1 MKHINTRII
10 LGVAI
15 AFAFLMGSLVTPVA
29 ALQSQIAI
37 EKYNQAFH
45 YGTNNHTYLY
55 LEPDPLDHVSRATIH
70 LNEDLDYY
78 RYSYDNT
85 GWARAQSSG
94 FEPAN
99 SPFYWMNYQGFA
111 TGTYG
116 NPTRLPN
123 FYDFTASDGSGVV
136 VNTTLETRTFSL
148 AFGQHTPVMV
158 ERDSVYY
165 GTLPV
170 TGQEFVHLTIDC
182 RQDDVGWSVSVV
194 DPEGRFMASTI
205 GSEGD
210 IVLIPFNPSI
220 DGTYIVI
227 LQATPGSTLNTLFD
241 IFPTAVSPQRIGIDE
256 VVTGELPTGEIV
268 INDETGSLV
277 HKELAPTA
285 HTYKFWSPD
294 SLASISYSY
303 NYPEMFPGIT
313 QPPAIFFTSD
323 SFEYGYDGGSRYVD
337 AIEPPTSGVY
347 NYIGD
352 THYVTVMGGD
362 NVEYTLYHRAID
374 ESPLPVNQEFQIENY
389 FSTTDTRAYR
399 LTLEEDSI
407 LRVNSTAVGVNDFV
421 IRIVAEYE
429 DGYRVERSITDANTL
444 AGATD
449 YYLPAGDYMVEIGV
463 ASGVNEWIEFNL
475 GPITTEAE
483 ASIVRLG
490 GFFVPTSVFQ
500 LYNLSLYLD
509 NHDNVTVSLEITVR
523 DLSDLVLA
531 NMNVDLANW
540 WDGSSLMTN
549 PSDPNNVT
557 YMLGSRIWHEGL
569 AFVGI
574 CAYDVANNTVG
585 ATNHYQ
591 DYPVNLTIEWVNR
604 LSTFYDDTTSLD
616 VASAVD
622 SYNFTLPLPADSVEY
637 YGVDLNTTKG
647 TWYNVSIRTG
657 EITTFEA
664 ILFSEVDGRSHD
676 TAWSDLSVAQT
687 GSLPDISFQF
697 GAISDVSHL
706 RIYAVRNLGTDGFLW
721 IQITPMVTQ
730 LLELPEI
737 SPVGPDILAILG
749 SIALP
754 VGLGVG
760 VIVVV
765 YVIYVKKFK
774 D

>member
-1 MKHINTRII
+1 MKHINRRII
-10 LGVAI
+10 LGVTI
-15 AFAFLMGSLVTPVA
+15 ALAFLMGSQITPVA
-29 ALQSQIAI
+29 ALQTQIVI
-37 EKYNQAFH
+37 EKYNQAFQ
-45 YGTNNHTYLY
+45 YGANNHTYLY
-55 LEPDPLDHVSRATIH
+55 LEPNPLDRVSRATIH

-85 GWARAQSSG
+85 GWARTQSSG
-94 FEPAN
+94 SEPAN

-148 AFGQHTPVMV
+148 AFGQHTPVMI
-158 ERDSVYY
+158 ERDSVYF

-182 RQDDVGWSVSVV
+182 RQDDVSWSVSVV
-194 DPEGRFMASTI
+194 DPEGRFMASTS
-205 GSEGD
+205 GSNGD
-210 IVLIPFNPSI
+210 IVLIPFNPSV
-220 DGTYIVI
+220 DGTYLVI

-241 IFPTAVSPQRIGIDE
+241 IFPAAVSPQRIGIDE
-256 VVTGELPTGEIV
+256 VVTGVLPTGEIV
-268 INDETGSLV
+268 LNDETGSLV

-303 NYPEMFPGIT
+303 NYPEMFVGIT

-337 AIEPPTSGVY
+337 AIGSPTSGDY

-362 NVEYTLYHRAID
+362 NIEYTLYHRAID

-407 LRVNSTAVGVNDFV
+407 LRVNSTAGGGDFT
-421 IRIVAEYE
+421 IRTVAEYE
-429 DGYRVERSITDANTL
+429 DGYRVERSITDAATL

-449 YYLPAGDYMVEIGV
+449 YYMPAGDYMVEIGV

-483 ASIVRLG
+483 ADIVCMG
-490 GFFVPTSVFQ
+490 GFYVPTSVFQ
-500 LYNLSLYLD
+500 LYNLSLYLE
-509 NHDNVTVSLEITVR
+509 NHDNVTVSLDITVR
-523 DLSDLVLA
+523 DLSDVSLA
-531 NMNVDLANW
+531 DFNVDLANW

-557 YMLGSRIWHEGL
+557 YMLGSRIWHDDL

-574 CAYDVANNTVG
+574 CAYDMANNTVG

-604 LSTFYDDTTSLD
+604 LSEFYSDTTALE
-616 VASAVD
+616 VASSVD
-622 SYNFTLPLPADSVEY
+622 SHNFTLSLPGNSVEY

-657 EITTFEA
+657 DVNTFQA
-664 ILFSEVDGRSHD
+664 VLFSEVDGRSHD
-676 TAWSDLSVAQT
+676 TAWSDLNDALT

-697 GAISDVSHL
+697 GAISEVSHL
-706 RIYAVRNLGTDGFLW
+706 QIYTARNLATDGFLW
-721 IQITPMVTQ
+721 IQITPMVTHM
-730 LLELPEI
+730 LELPQI

-749 SIALP
+749 TIALP
-754 VGLGVG
+754 VGLGVA

>member
-1 MKHINTRII
+1 MKHINKRII
-10 LGVAI
+10 IGLAI
-15 AFAFLMGSLVTPVA
+15 ALAFVLSSLVTPVS
-29 ALQSQIAI
+29 ALQSQVVI
-37 EKYNQAFH
+37 EKHNVAFPE
-45 YGTNNHTYLY
+45 GANNHTYLY
-55 LEPDPLDHVSRATIH
+55 LEPDPLGRVSRSIFH
-70 LNEDLDYY
+70 LNEDIDFY
-78 RYSYDNT
+78 RYIYDNT
-85 GWARAQSSG
+85 GWSRDHLTGS
-94 FEPAN
+94 EPAN
-99 SPFYWMNYQGFA
+99 LPFNWMNFGGFS
-111 TGTYG
+111 TGVYG

-123 FYDFTASDGSGVV
+123 FYDFTASDGSGVI

-148 AFGQHTPVMV
+148 AFGQHTPVMI
-158 ERDSVYY
+158 ERDSVYF
-165 GTLPV
+165 GTLPIA
-170 TGQEFVHLTIDC
+170 GQEFVHLTIDC
-182 RQDDVGWSVSVV
+182 RQDDVSWSVSVV
-194 DPEGRFMASTI
+194 DPEGRFMASTS
-205 GSEGD
+205 GSNGD
-210 IVLIPFNPSI
+210 IVLIPFNPSV
-220 DGTYIVI
+220 DGTYLVI

-256 VVTGELPTGEIV
+256 VITGELPTGEIV

-303 NYPEMFPGIT
+303 NYPEMFVGIT

-337 AIEPPTSGVY
+337 AIGSPTSGVY

-362 NVEYTLYHRAID
+362 NIEYTLYHQAID
-374 ESPLPVNQEFQIENY
+374 ETPLPVNQEFQIENY
-389 FSTTDTRAYR
+389 FSTADTRAYR

-407 LRVNSTAVGVNDFV
+407 LRVNSTAGGGDFT
-421 IRIVAEYE
+421 IRTVVEYE
-429 DGYRVERSITDANTL
+429 DGYRVERSIIDAASL
-444 AGATD
+444 VGGTD
-449 YYLPAGDYMVEIGV
+449 YYMPAGNYMVEIGV

-475 GPITTEAE
+475 GPITTDTEAD
-483 ASIVRLG
+483 IVRMG
-490 GFFVPTSVFQ
+490 GFYVPTSVFQ

-509 NHDNVTVSLEITVR
+509 NHDNVTVSLAITVR
-523 DLSDLVLA
+523 DLSDIPIA
-531 NMNVDLANW
+531 NANIDLANW

-549 PSDPNNVT
+549 PSDPNNMT
-557 YMLGSRIWHEGL
+557 LMLGSRIWHDDL

-585 ATNHYQ
+585 ATNHYE

-604 LSTFYDDTTSLD
+604 LSTFYNDTTSLD
-616 VASAVD
+616 VASTVD
-622 SYNFTLPLPADSVEY
+622 SYNFTLPLPGDSVEY

-657 EITTFEA
+657 DITTFTA
-664 ILFSEVDGRSHD
+664 TLFSEVDGRSHD
-676 TAWSDLSVAQT
+676 TSWNDLNDAQT
-687 GSLPDISFQF
+687 GSLPEISFQF

-706 RIYAVRNLGTDGFLW
+706 QIYTVRNLATDGFLW
-721 IQITPMVTQ
+721 IQITPMVTHT
-730 LLELPEI
+730 LELPEI
-737 SPVGPDILAILG
+737 SPVAPNILAILG